1 MDQQVARVDLLLL
14 AQIEESMGQ
23 LATSPTLTCPNQSR
37 PQREQQEGTD
47 YLGGHGAAEEAGAG
61 AQALDDGAPCQQAP
75 GCSSRG
81 CRRRSERAAERRI
94 AADAMGVE
102 ETNRT

>member
-1 MDQQVARVDLLLL
+1 
-14 AQIEESMGQ
+14 MGQ

-61 AQALDDGAPCQQAP
+61 AQVLDDGAPHQQEPRLLQGLPEA
-75 GCSSRG
+75 
-81 CRRRSERAAERRI
+81 ERAGGGAENRLRRHGSG
-94 AADAMGVE
+94 AE
-102 ETNRT
+102 ETNRSVGEG